1 MTVREKIKEIK
12 NTDVLSFGLILN
24 DYISEYLIE
33 DYLFLSNELLDKE
46 VLKIKKYNDP
56 LYIELVLK
64 DKENK

>member
-64 DKENK
+64 

>member
-33 DYLFLSNELLDKE
+33 DYLFLPNELLDKE

-56 LYIELVLK
+56 LYVELVLK
-64 DKENK
+64 

>member
-56 LYIELVLK
+56 LYIKLVLK
-64 DKENK
+64 